1 MRTFQ
6 VKTTYSQRSGCA
18 LSFNN
23 FTLGYAI
30 ERFVQCA
37 HDLLG
42 LHLADKPRAA
52 TWRGKMLYI
61 PAIDSFEALAAG
73 CPALVADDVDERYAE
88 FFAAVEESRS
98 DFMAA
103 FRELYE
109 HPAWRG
115 FQEAGEANEVFSELR
130 RMFFS
135 TDGINQRFGDS
146 GTDDCLSQVLSS
158 LMSLKELCD
167 RLLVCDDEG
176 LDKNGTQALDGNGN
190 GRRRESGAAERKSVC
205 GNGQRPGKESQS
217 LGPQPDLTDRQKLVL
232 QALLELAAVDLSS
245 RRTTQQVA
253 CTAGGRAADAEE
265 FKAPVAEL
273 VRLGFVKSKRGRKG
287 GCWLTEQ
294 GKRQAQKE
302 E

>member
-1 MRTFQ
+1 M
-6 VKTTYSQRSGCA
+6 
-18 LSFNN
+18 SFNN
-23 FTLGYAI
+23 FTLAIAI

-42 LHLADKPRAA
+42 LHLAYKPRAA
-52 TWRGKMLYI
+52 TWRGKILDI

-103 FRELYE
+103 FGELHE
-109 HPAWRG
+109 HPAWRR

-135 TDGINQRFGDS
+135 TDGINQRFGDP
-146 GTDDCLSQVLSS
+146 GTDGCLSQVLSS
-158 LMSLKELCD
+158 LKSLKERSDSLFVFD
-167 RLLVCDDEG
+167 GKRLEEKD
-176 LDKNGTQALDGNGN
+176 TQRLDGNGN

-205 GNGQRPGKESQS
+205 GNGERPHEESQS
-217 LGPQPDLTDRQKLVL
+217 LGPQPDLTDRHNLVL
-232 QALLELAAVDLSS
+232 QALLELGAVNLSS

-253 CTAGGRAADAEE
+253 CKAGGRTADAEE
-265 FKAPVAEL
+265 FKLPVAEL

-287 GCWLTEQ
+287 GCWLTEL

-302 E
+302 K